1 MLYLVVVVTK
11 TDINPRLPL
20 AFYLKLFGHELSVRE
35 KSLAW
40 FVMLAS
46 LMLSI
51 IGTVW
56 AFLPK
61 ELIGARE

>member
-1 MLYLVVVVTK
+1 MTN
-11 TDINPRLPL
+11 TNINSRLPL

-40 FVMLAS
+40 VIMLTS
-46 LMLSI
+46 LTLSI